1 MRLGAV
7 IVMQTTKPPEQV
19 AQPNEYL
26 NTVSKYQGA
35 FSPEE
40 CDAVIQ
46 LARAAPSQDGVL
58 DSKHSE
64 NYRKT
69 RSSLVHFIDYSP
81 AFDWVFAKLRDL
93 TINANQS
100 YRFDIHGFRER
111 LQVAEYGVGDHF
123 DWHLDLSGGP
133 TSTRK
138 LSVSVFLSDAADYEG
153 GDLEF
158 FRTPACPTDRKRGTA
173 IIFPSYLPH
182 RVTPVTRGKRISLV
196 AWIAGPPFR

>member
-1 MRLGAV
+1 
-7 IVMQTTKPPEQV
+7 MQTMMPPEQV
-19 AQPNEYL
+19 AQPNDYV
-26 NTVSKYQGA
+26 NFVSKYQGA
-35 FSPEE
+35 FSQEE

-46 LARAAPSQDGVL
+46 LAHAVPSQEGVL
-58 DSKHSE
+58 DSKNSE
-64 NYRKT
+64 NYRRT
-69 RSSLVHFIDYSP
+69 RSSSVRFIDYSP
-81 AFDWVFAKLRDL
+81 SHDWVFRKLRDL
-93 TINANQS
+93 TINANQC

-123 DWHLDLSGGP
+123 DWHLDFSGGP

-158 FRTPACPTDRKRGTA
+158 FRTPACETDRKRGTA
-173 IIFPSYLPH
+173 IVFPSYLPH

-196 AWIAGPPFR
+196 AWVAGPSFR